1 MSKIFMIGQLF
12 HYRIQS
18 ASIYLPQTYRN
29 FFRKILNYVFLYF
42 LNMIQY
48 VVENSILFQNF
59 NFLLLK

>member
-1 MSKIFMIGQLF
+1 MIDQLF
-12 HYRIQS
+12 HSRIQS

-29 FFRKILNYVFLYF
+29 LFRKILNYVFFDF

-48 VVENSILFQNF
+48 VVGNSMLFQNF